1 MSMNELLKFSV
12 NICVLMIIAS
22 LIGTLTENM
31 KNGGLVRSCTAV
43 MIIIV
48 TLSFILNIDFKSENI
63 FLPENYTV
71 EKSGVWESTLNN
83 VESQLQEQMINVCN
97 QNGLLID
104 KIDVM
109 LETDYENIEIKS
121 IEISGADSQAAKN
134 LIAGYFKIGLAY
146 IIIDGV

>member
-1 MSMNELLKFSV
+1 MIRTVLFTGDKF
-12 NICVLMIIAS
+12 
-22 LIGTLTENM
+22 
-31 KNGGLVRSCTAV
+31 
-43 MIIIV
+43 
-48 TLSFILNIDFKSENI
+48 LNIDFKSENI

-83 VESQLQEQMINVCN
+83 VESQLEEQMINVCN

>member
-1 MSMNELLKFSV
+1 
-12 NICVLMIIAS
+12 
-22 LIGTLTENM
+22 
-31 KNGGLVRSCTAV
+31 
-43 MIIIV
+43 
-48 TLSFILNIDFKSENI
+48 
-63 FLPENYTV
+63 
-71 EKSGVWESTLNN
+71 
-83 VESQLQEQMINVCN
+83 MINVCS

>member
-1 MSMNELLKFSV
+1 M
-12 NICVLMIIAS
+12 
-22 LIGTLTENM
+22 
-31 KNGGLVRSCTAV
+31 
-43 MIIIV
+43 
-48 TLSFILNIDFKSENI
+48 
-63 FLPENYTV
+63 PENYTV
-71 EKSGVWESTLNN
+71 EKSGVWERTLNN
-83 VESQLQEQMINVCN
+83 VESQLEKQMINVCS

>member
-1 MSMNELLKFSV
+1 MNELLKFSV

-22 LIGTLTENM
+22 LVGTLTENM
-31 KNGGLVRSCTAV
+31 KNGGLVRSCTAG

-71 EKSGVWESTLNN
+71 EKSGVWERTLNN
-83 VESQLQEQMINVCN
+83 VESQLEKQMINVCS

>member
-1 MSMNELLKFSV
+1 MNELLKFSV

-22 LIGTLTENM
+22 LVGTLTENT

-71 EKSGVWESTLNN
+71 EKSGVWERTLNN
-83 VESQLQEQMINVCN
+83 VESQLEEQMINVCS